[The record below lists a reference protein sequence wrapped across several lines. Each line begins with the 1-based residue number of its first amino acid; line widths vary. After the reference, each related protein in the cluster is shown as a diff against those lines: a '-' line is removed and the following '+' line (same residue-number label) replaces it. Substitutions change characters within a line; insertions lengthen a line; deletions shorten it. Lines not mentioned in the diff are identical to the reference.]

1 MNCRRQRKAKADELD
16 VAAELDVSPG
26 AGAARDDRP
35 DHTSDRDLCHSG
47 TAHDQPHGIDLV
59 DGNEVR
65 QCADPRSQQNVEQ
78 NVEQIVARSAIG
90 RQARAQ
96 LCNQRV
102 IEGPTEHE
110 MYP

>member
-1 MNCRRQRKAKADELD
+1 M
-16 VAAELDVSPG
+16 
-26 AGAARDDRP
+26 
-35 DHTSDRDLCHSG
+35 
-47 TAHDQPHGIDLV
+47 

-65 QCADPRSQQNVEQ
+65 QCADPGSQQNVEQ
-78 NVEQIVARSAIG
+78 IVEQIVARAAIG
-90 RQARAQ
+90 RQGRAQ